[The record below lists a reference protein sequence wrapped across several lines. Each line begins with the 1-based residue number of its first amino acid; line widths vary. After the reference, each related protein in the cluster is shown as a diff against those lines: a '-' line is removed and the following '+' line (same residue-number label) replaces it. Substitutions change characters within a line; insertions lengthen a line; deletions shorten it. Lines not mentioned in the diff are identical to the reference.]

1 MCWVSSAPFFF
12 AHSVSLVA
20 TCSVAIHRNVYLT
33 VRRQTQHPIVWN
45 ECYLPRLPCSRTYL
59 PSEPVWARS
68 ARSLTFFVR
77 AYTVDFS
84 QYVLCSPHTT
94 LGKFQVWAIFEFS
107 IFLAGCF
114 PMHTRF
120 IEFEQTQDRKQVL
133 IFFMKR
139 DAAKT
144 RWIVCI
150 FSSRQSSI
158 ILKNQSK
165 YAN

>member
-20 TCSVAIHRNVYLT
+20 TCSVATHRNVYVT

-77 AYTVDFS
+77 AYAVDFS
-84 QYVLCSPHTT
+84 QYVLCSPQTT
-94 LGKFQVWAIFEFS
+94 LGKTQVWAIFEFS

-120 IEFEQTQDRKQVL
+120 IEFEQTQNRKQVL
-133 IFFMKR
+133 IFLWSEMPQRPGDSCAFLDHDR
-139 DAAKT
+139 AQS
-144 RWIVCI
+144 
-150 FSSRQSSI
+150 FS
-158 ILKNQSK
+158 KKQSK